1 MNQLKQTTKP
11 RFYRAFGAVARSEFD
26 LPELEEV
33 GQEAVANYANA
44 PIDVI
49 AGAVPDALRSEKVRV
64 AWIRISDCAA
74 LYEISSGTRIYV
86 PDANTIVLQT
96 DGQCAPEK
104 LSAYIISCALPTIA
118 YLRNMVPVH
127 ASMVSTPR
135 GITMFAGNSGA
146 GKSTAATAYSRE
158 PGHFLLCDDI
168 AIFEKVAGEFHT
180 IHFHNK
186 HIKLWY
192 DAVKHIGVENDILT
206 RDSFRE
212 NKFHLQYGFTG
223 TKSFLDLKRVVF
235 LDWGEAILIKPMRPS
250 SLFSAIMNTIYAPV
264 LAGPFGKLH
273 LCRQLTSQLSSIA
286 QGISVI
292 RNRNINDI
300 GNVLSEIKKAL

>member
-1 MNQLKQTTKP
+1 MNQLNQTAKP
-11 RFYRAFGAVARSEFD
+11 RLYRALGTIARSELD

-33 GQEAVANYANA
+33 TQEAAANYAKR
-44 PIDVI
+44 PIDIVI
-49 AGAVPDALRSEKVRV
+49 GAIPDALRSEKVRV
-64 AWIRISDCAA
+64 AWIRVSDCAA
-74 LYEISSGTRIYV
+74 LYEISSGTRLYV
-86 PDANTIVLQT
+86 PDPNTIVLQT
-96 DGQCAPEK
+96 DGQCEPEK

-118 YLRNMVPVH
+118 YLRDMVPMH

-158 PGHFLLCDDI
+158 PGHFLLCDDL
-168 AIFEKVAGEFHT
+168 AVFENFAGEFHA

-186 HIKLWY
+186 HIKLWN
-192 DAVKHIGVENDILT
+192 DAVKRIGAENDTLI

-212 NKFHLQYGFTG
+212 NKFHLQYGFAG
-223 TKSFLDLKRVVF
+223 TKSFLDLSRVVC
-235 LDWGEAILIKPMRPS
+235 LEWGEALLIKPMRSS

-264 LAGPFGKLH
+264 LAGPLGKLH
-273 LCRQLTSQLSSIA
+273 LCQQLTTQISNIA
-286 QGISVI
+286 TGIFVM

-300 GNVLSEIKKAL
+300 GDVLSEIKKAL